1 MYMNTEQK
9 TTSNYNRVEFWAA
22 TVLYAL
28 SIFLLISQ
36 AVKYGLDNQ
45 WNDVAARFSENNCKF
60 SYMENYFWPKA
71 GVYTAFYG
79 AYILL
84 TLYIVPPI
92 MEKRQLPKNILSALA
107 IFLLLGIAMGTA
119 ASWTRAYQMGEFQSP
134 DQFYNYLFREKV
146 MLAFWMLFLFVT
158 YNVIKYFAIYL
169 LSHENELQEKYKG
182 IEREM
187 IIAFILWMVT
197 FFLLLVAGAE
207 EEIIFLYALAGP
219 FAIGLYWYSLH
230 KLIPSVQETKR
241 KFLRYILKVLQI
253 LLVAAIPV
261 TLVLLAVFRHGD
273 ASAAIQSANA
283 AVQLFI
289 TVPLSWFMY
298 KYKQTNKSEISTLRQ
313 ALGTSTAN
321 LQLLKSQ
328 INPHFL
334 FNSLNTLYGTA
345 LQENADRTAE
355 GVQRLGDM
363 MRFMLEENEQD
374 KISLNREVEYIRNYI
389 SLQTLRTQ
397 NSPGISITVNIDE
410 GVNHLSITP
419 MLLIPF
425 IENAFK
431 HGISLREP
439 SHIKISMQVDQ
450 GNIFFDVY
458 NSVHAKQDNDPE
470 KDNTGIGLNNVR
482 QRLQLFYPGKHEL
495 IIRENANEF
504 FVHLTIQLN

>member
-1 MYMNTEQK
+1 MNNEIK
-9 TTSNYNRVEFWAA
+9 TTSGYNRVEFWAA

-28 SIFLLISQ
+28 SIFLLISH
-36 AVKYGLDNQ
+36 AVNYGLDNESHEM
-45 WNDVAARFSENNCKF
+45 AGIFRENNYRF
-60 SYMENYFWPKA
+60 SYMENYFWPRSLM
-71 GVYTAFYG
+71 YSAFYG

-92 MEKRQLPKNILSALA
+92 MERRQLLKNISATIV
-107 IFLLLGIAMGTA
+107 IFLLLGLVMGA
-119 ASWTRAYQMGEFQSP
+119 AATWTDAYQMGNFSTL
-134 DQFYNYLFREKV
+134 DAFYRSAFRDRV
-146 MLAFWMLFLFVT
+146 MLAFWMLFLFVI
-158 YNVIKYFAIYL
+158 YNVIKYFSVYL
-169 LSHENELQEKYKG
+169 LSNEYELQQKYAG
-182 IEREM
+182 VEREM

-197 FFLLLVAGAE
+197 FFLILVAGADVH
-207 EEIIFLYALAGP
+207 IIVIYALAGP
-219 FAIGLYWYSLH
+219 LSIFLYWYSLTR
-230 KLIPSVQETKR
+230 LIPSVQQKKR
-241 KFLRYILKVLQI
+241 KFPWYVWKVLQI
-253 LLVAAIPV
+253 LFIVSIPV
-261 TLVLLAVFRHGD
+261 TFLLLAFFRNGD
-273 ASAAIQSANA
+273 ATA
-283 AVQLFI
+283 AVQFINAALQIFI
-289 TVPLSWFMY
+289 TVPVSWFMY
-298 KYKQTNKSEISTLRQ
+298 RYKQANKSEISTLRQ

-345 LQENADRTAE
+345 LQEKADRTAE

-439 SHIKISMQVDQ
+439 SHIRISLQEDR

-458 NSVHAKQDNDPE
+458 NSVHPKQGNDPE